1 MPDPASAH
9 EFERD
14 PALRARARAIAE
26 AARSSHPEL
35 ALPVSALVEALLARA
50 AVSGT
55 TALGVLQVLEALQAE
70 DLLLAEAC
78 ARGDNAALLAFDRR
92 FGPDLDLAIR
102 KSPGLG
108 VAPDEF
114 RQVFREHVFVASDP
128 EKPPRIASYGARGP
142 LRAWV
147 RVTATRLVVDLS
159 RKPDVPEPM
168 SDDDLSTRL
177 AQTGDPEL
185 DYLRHA
191 YGVAL
196 PDAFREGLAA
206 LSVRQRN
213 LLRQRYLHDLGADK
227 LAVLYGVHRATMF
240 AWIEAAR
247 VALLDHVR
255 AAMHAKVSDAS
266 EGASA
271 MQNLF
276 AALGS
281 RLDVSV
287 RRLLESQL
295 EPEKARR

>member
-1 MPDPASAH
+1 VSDRDSAH
-9 EFERD
+9 D
-14 PALRARARAIAE
+14 S
-26 AARSSHPEL
+26 AA
-35 ALPVSALVEALLARA
+35 
-50 AVSGT
+50 
-55 TALGVLQVLEALQAE
+55 LEAFAAFGAD

-78 ARGDNAALLAFDRR
+78 ARGENAALVAFDRLY
-92 FGPDLDLAIR
+92 GADLDLAIR

-108 VAPDEF
+108 VTADEF
-114 RQVFREHVFVASDP
+114 RQIFREHVFVAPDP
-128 EKPPRIASYGARGP
+128 ERPPRIASFTARGT

-147 RVTATRLVVDLS
+147 RVTATRLVVDLA

-168 SDDDLSTRL
+168 SDDDLSQRL

-196 PDAFREGLAA
+196 PEAFRQGLQA
-206 LSVRQRN
+206 LTVRQRN

-240 AWIEAAR
+240 AWIEEAR
-247 VALLDHVR
+247 VALLDRVR
-255 AAMHAKVSDAS
+255 AAMLANVAGDSSS
-266 EGASA
+266 ESGASA
-271 MQNLF
+271 MQNLV

-295 EPEKARR
+295 EPEKKPRARSSPPKGKG